1 MTKNDLKKLIKS
13 LTKEI
18 LVEDFDNAAE
28 VESDKLTATLSEN
41 DKAKDIKDLEN
52 LLKNP
57 DPERVKDYGSIEKYK
72 EMLQAKINRLKNV
85 NESGDP
91 TREHPDVELV
101 KWLEKRLDKSLPSDE
116 YQRDRLEKLLAKLKT
131 DLNLKK
137 DLKKESGDPFRD
149 IVKKY
154 AKLYRDS
161 EDARSEKS
169 NYNAWLQSK
178 AQQDPNLKKALQLMK
193 KSK

>member
-28 VESDKLTATLSEN
+28 VESDKLTATLSET

-57 DPERVKDYGSIEKYK
+57 DPSRAKDYGSIEKYK
-72 EMLQAKINRLKNV
+72 QMLKDKIARL
-85 NESGDP
+85 
-91 TREHPDVELV
+91 
-101 KWLEKRLDKSLPSDE
+101 
-116 YQRDRLEKLLAKLKT
+116 
-131 DLNLKK
+131 
-137 DLKKESGDPFRD
+137 KESGDPFRD

-178 AQQDPNLKKALQLMK
+178 AQQDPKLKKALQLMK